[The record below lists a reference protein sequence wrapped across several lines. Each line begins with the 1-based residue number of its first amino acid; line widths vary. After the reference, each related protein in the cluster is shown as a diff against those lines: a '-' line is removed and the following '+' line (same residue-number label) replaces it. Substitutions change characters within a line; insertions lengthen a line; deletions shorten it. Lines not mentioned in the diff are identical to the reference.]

1 MEILPLRV
9 CVRGVSDSRVIVSQ
23 INFKIAEIY
32 FNGNLNASDFNE
44 FDFSYNINIQVCRQI
59 GGEGLNSKLR
69 N

>member
-32 FNGNLNASDFNE
+32 FNGNLNASDFN
-44 FDFSYNINIQVCRQI
+44 
-59 GGEGLNSKLR
+59 
-69 N
+69 